1 MVAVVSL
8 LVIVAA
14 TYILAVVTDKFF
26 IVSLDVVAS
35 RLRMPSDVAGASLMA
50 IGSSA
55 PELCIAMVAVILG
68 GRHSDVGIGTIVGS
82 AIFNI
87 LVITGASALV
97 AGQLTVQ
104 ANSVRRDIFFY
115 LVSVGLLLVVFWD
128 GTILLWEALLLLA
141 TYVVYLFILWRW
153 GNNNPYDETEIPH
166 PPQVEE
172 EGSNSILKS
181 INQIISRVIGIV
193 ARDPEKNFVWALVI
207 SIALIAGISYILVE
221 AAVILAEAINI
232 PPVIVS
238 LTILA
243 AGTSA
248 PDMIASMSVA
258 RDGRGG
264 MAVANAVGSNIFD
277 ILIGLGLPWLVT
289 ISFIEPTVS
298 VGTDDLLVSVFLLSG
313 TVLLLYAF
321 LFTGRVFKRAEGSV
335 LILAY
340 VAYVVYAVLTS

>member
-68 GRHSDVGIGTIVGS
+68 GRHSDVGIVTIVGS

-141 TYVVYLFILWRW
+141 
-153 GNNNPYDETEIPH
+153 
-166 PPQVEE
+166 
-172 EGSNSILKS
+172 
-181 INQIISRVIGIV
+181 
-193 ARDPEKNFVWALVI
+193 
-207 SIALIAGISYILVE
+207 
-221 AAVILAEAINI
+221 
-232 PPVIVS
+232 
-238 LTILA
+238 
-243 AGTSA
+243 
-248 PDMIASMSVA
+248 
-258 RDGRGG
+258 
-264 MAVANAVGSNIFD
+264 
-277 ILIGLGLPWLVT
+277 
-289 ISFIEPTVS
+289 
-298 VGTDDLLVSVFLLSG
+298 
-313 TVLLLYAF
+313 
-321 LFTGRVFKRAEGSV
+321 
-335 LILAY
+335 
-340 VAYVVYAVLTS
+340 